1 MQAGNT
7 SNTGNAG
14 GQGLENVIVGK
25 ELMERLMACVPRM
38 VAMGLALILFP
49 GLSIAREPP
58 PTITAIFSEAQR
70 IQYIL
75 DIEAAMARAQ
85 AAHGYIP
92 QAAADEITAKADV
105 KFATP
110 EDVAKEDAIVRHGM
124 VAILN
129 VWRRSVDP
137 VAASYIHF
145 GATTVDVYDTT
156 IALQLRASSRRFL
169 SAMRDI
175 ETVLIKMAD
184 DHKATA
190 MAGRT
195 LGQHALPIT
204 FGKKVSTWVGEN
216 RRNIERLKF
225 VLAQLDRSAIL
236 KGAVGTYAGLG
247 AKAIEVERD
256 FAKELGFAPPYAD
269 DWHGTRDVF
278 ADYAVTLALISK
290 SMGRIGQE
298 LFLLQST
305 DIGETIET
313 RKDTAV
319 SSSSMPHKSNPRKSE
334 KLMQS
339 ARLIPR
345 LAEVI
350 LDDVI
355 NFFERDNVSGT
366 RGVLEEL
373 SVETEDMLK
382 TANQLL
388 STLQV
393 EAGAMRANLGKTGDL
408 MMAQRIG
415 LALTD
420 KIGKDKADELLRKLV
435 KTAFEAN
442 TSFRAGLIA
451 DPIVSKHL
459 SQARIDELLDPL
471 GYLGLSAEMV
481 DAVSEQARAQRKTD
495 PEP

>member
-1 MQAGNT
+1 
-7 SNTGNAG
+7 
-14 GQGLENVIVGK
+14 
-25 ELMERLMACVPRM
+25 MAFVVRIF
-38 VAMGLALILFP
+38 VLGFAAVFAP
-49 GLSIAREPP
+49 GLSIAKEPP

-70 IQYIL
+70 IQYTL

-92 QAAADEITAKADV
+92 QSAADEITAKADV
-105 KFATP
+105 KFVTP
-110 EDVAKEDAIVRHGM
+110 EDVAKENAIVRHGM

-137 VAASYIHF
+137 GAASYIHF
-145 GATTVDVYDTT
+145 GATTVDIYDTT

-169 SAMRDI
+169 NAMRDI

-184 DHKATA
+184 EHKMTA
-190 MAGRT
+190 MVGRT

-247 AKAIEVERD
+247 DKAIEVERD
-256 FAKELGFAPPYAD
+256 FAKGLGFAPPYAD

-278 ADYAVTLALISK
+278 ADYALTLALISK

-334 KLMQS
+334 KLIQS
-339 ARLIPR
+339 SRLIPR

-350 LDDVI
+350 LDDVV

-366 RGVLEEL
+366 RGVLQEL
-373 SVETEDMLK
+373 SLETEDMLK
-382 TANQLL
+382 TAHQLL
-388 STLQV
+388 STLQIEEV
-393 EAGAMRANLGKTGDL
+393 AMRANLSKSGEL

-415 LALTD
+415 LALSD
-420 KIGKDKADELLRKLV
+420 KVGKDKADELLRTLV
-435 KTAFEAN
+435 KTAFEN
-442 TSFRAGLIA
+442 QTSFRAGLIA
-451 DPIVSKHL
+451 DPTVSKHL
-459 SQARIDELLDPL
+459 SQAQIDELLDPH

-481 DAVSEQARAQRKTD
+481 DAVVRQANEKRESDSA
-495 PEP
+495 P

>member
-1 MQAGNT
+1 MVY
-7 SNTGNAG
+7 
-14 GQGLENVIVGK
+14 LMRMIV
-25 ELMERLMACVPRM
+25 L
-38 VAMGLALILFP
+38 GLALLLAP
-49 GLSIAREPP
+49 GLSIAREAPA
-58 PTITAIFSEAQR
+58 TIEAIFSEAQR

-75 DIEAAMARAQ
+75 EIEAAMARAQ

-92 QAAADEITAKADV
+92 QAAADEITAKAHV

-110 EDVAKEDAIVRHGM
+110 EDVAKENSIVRHGM

-129 VWRRSVDP
+129 VWRKSIDP
-137 VAASYIHF
+137 SAAGYIHF

-156 IALQLRASSRRFL
+156 IALQLRASTLKFIGSLR
-169 SAMRDI
+169 AI
-175 ETVLIKMAD
+175 EAVLIEMAEK
-184 DHKATA
+184 HKGTA
-190 MAGRT
+190 MVGRT

-225 VLAQLDRSAIL
+225 VLAQLDRCAIL

-247 AKAIEVERD
+247 DKAIDVERD
-256 FAKELGFAPPYAD
+256 FAKELGFASPYPD

-278 ADYAVTLALISK
+278 ADYAVTLSLISK
-290 SMGRIGQE
+290 SIGRIGQE

-334 KLMQS
+334 KLIQS

-345 LAEVI
+345 LADVI

-366 RGVLEEL
+366 RGVLQDL
-373 SVETEDMLK
+373 SLETEDMLK
-382 TANQLL
+382 TAHQLL
-388 STLQV
+388 ATLQV
-393 EAGAMRANLGKTGDL
+393 ETDVMRANLGKTGDL

-415 LALTD
+415 LALSD
-420 KIGKDKADELLRKLV
+420 KIGKDKADDLLRDLV
-435 KTAFEAN
+435 KTAFETQ
-442 TSFRAGLIA
+442 TSFRAGLLA
-451 DPIVSKHL
+451 DPTVSKHL
-459 SQARIDELLDPL
+459 SEDKIDELLNPL
-471 GYLGLSAEMV
+471 GYLGLSAEKV
-481 DAVSEQARAQRKTD
+481 DAVAQQAEDQRKTD
-495 PEP
+495 PVQ